1 MLLVR
6 LQGQIVLSQLLHV
19 PGGHCWACASLNIL
33 GDLTNMALQ
42 RGHACHSQ
50 ATRVHMA
57 DMNTLFLL
65 MMLSIQLLLLPSLL
79 LSALPSLLLFLVGA
93 FLCCRGVGTWLQ

>member
-1 MLLVR
+1 
-6 LQGQIVLSQLLHV
+6 
-19 PGGHCWACASLNIL
+19 
-33 GDLTNMALQ
+33 
-42 RGHACHSQ
+42 
-50 ATRVHMA
+50 MA